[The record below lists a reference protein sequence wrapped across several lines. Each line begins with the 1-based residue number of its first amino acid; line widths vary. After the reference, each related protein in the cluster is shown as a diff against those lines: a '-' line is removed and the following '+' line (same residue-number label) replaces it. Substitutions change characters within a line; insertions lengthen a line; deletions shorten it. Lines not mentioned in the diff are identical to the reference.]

1 MKSRFRQV
9 NKVIHMRSTLKKL
22 SVMLLLNS
30 LSVASVV
37 AQEFESEKINLPSIG
52 CIIEPS
58 MRIEVSSPVE
68 GVMENRPVKLGQ
80 QVNEGELLF
89 SLRSD
94 VEISAVELA
103 KIRAEF
109 AKRHYERNEELYRDD
124 VISIHERDQFQTEY
138 QVAVKELQQTRAI
151 LGLRSVR
158 SPINGVVIDYFVE
171 SGEFIT
177 NQPVLALAALDPLK
191 VEIVMPYESLGSVAP
206 DSTLS
211 IYPVEPVGGV
221 YTANVFMIDPIID
234 AASGTYR
241 IRAHIDNPNYTL
253 PAGIECKAVL

>member
-1 MKSRFRQV
+1 MINRTLSGRKGIQM
-9 NKVIHMRSTLKKL
+9 NAMLKTLGMILLTGLAATRSG
-22 SVMLLLNS
+22 
-30 LSVASVV
+30 A
-37 AQEFESEKINLPSIG
+37 AQPTSEPSALPSVG

-58 MRIEVSSPVE
+58 MRIDISSPVE
-68 GVMENRPVKLGQ
+68 GVLARRPIKLGQ
-80 QVNEGELLF
+80 QVKKGDLLF

-94 VEISAVELA
+94 VETAAVDLA

-124 VISIHERDQFQTEY
+124 VISIHERDEFQTEY
-138 QVAVKELQQTRAI
+138 QVAVKELQQTRAV

-158 SPINGVVIDYFVE
+158 SPIDGVVIDYFVE

-206 DSTLS
+206 DSSLT
-211 IYPVEPVGGV
+211 IYPVKPVGGA
-221 YTANVFMIDPIID
+221 YSASVFMIDPIID

-241 IRAHIDNPNYTL
+241 IRAHIDNPDHSL
-253 PAGIECKAVL
+253 PAGIECKAAL